1 MRDNK
6 TANTLYLVSTLQE
19 RHGPHPTGRPAL
31 VQWISD
37 ELDKTPGDDG
47 VRRLIAAYP
56 AHRAALDGM
65 LGDMHSTN

>member
-6 TANTLYLVSTLQE
+6 TANTLHLVDVLQAT
-19 RHGPHPTGRPAL
+19 HGPHPTGRADL
-31 VQWISD
+31 VSWISA